1 MYKRQLLDEV
11 VLMPRSF
18 VEQALARCSIKGS
31 KIWFNC
37 NPEGPEHWF
46 YKNWIEG
53 DNPKKM
59 NALHLH
65 FTMDDNLSLDEEIKA
80 RYRSMYVGV
89 FFKRYIM
96 GLWAAAEGIIYDM
109 FDENKHVQDIKDF
122 YQLLINGNRYV
133 SCDYGTQNATVFLL
147 WNKGT
152 NGKWYCIREY
162 YYSGRDKGKQK
173 TDSEYADDLKEW
185 LDGTKIKA
193 IIVDPS
199 AASFIA
205 ELRKRGYKVLKANND
220 VLDGI
225 RLVGMLLNLEKIV
238 FASSCKETI
247 KEFASYIWDEK
258 ALERGEDKPVKQFDH
273 CCDAV
278 RYLCS
283 TIIGRKAARFR
294 EIRR

>member
-1 MYKRQLLDEV
+1 
-11 VLMPRSF
+11 
-18 VEQALARCSIKGS
+18 
-31 KIWFNC
+31 
-37 NPEGPEHWF
+37 
-46 YKNWIEG
+46 
-53 DNPKKM
+53 
-59 NALHLH
+59 
-65 FTMDDNLSLDEEIKA
+65 MDDNLSLDEEIKA

-122 YQLLINGNRYV
+122 YQLLVNGNRYV

-225 RLVGMLLNLEKIV
+225 RLVGMLLNLQKIV